1 MSATLAANAAP
12 HVIELYETLRE
23 LDPVRFRR
31 EMADRLSA
39 KLVSLGDELER
50 LGEAVVNE
58 SANPLDAAE
67 IPFGL
72 EVDAEQAEAELR
84 ARISHVAMTL
94 KELTQR
100 GEVSRERWGELRASL
115 HPAYEALARVLRL
128 HAVHVPSLRPTN
140 WNRSFFH
147 TGSGLAA
154 LAIVL
159 WLTNWVPFIAVAFFT
174 SAVVM
179 ETMRRVSPRANRLLM
194 GLFSRVAHPHEAH
207 RINSA
212 TWYATALV
220 VLAFFAEPRASAVAV
235 TVLAFADPAAGLVG
249 RRLGRIRLVHGRSL
263 EGSLT
268 FVLVGA
274 LSGWVL
280 LRLCYGAM
288 TPNALAVALSAAVC
302 GGLAELFSRRLDDN
316 LTVPL
321 AAAFGAWLMI

>member
-1 MSATLAANAAP
+1 MSETLAATAAP
-12 HVIELYETLRE
+12 HVIELYETMRE

-31 EMADRLSA
+31 EMAERLSA
-39 KLVSLGDELER
+39 KLVSLGNELER
-50 LGEAVVNE
+50 LGQEVVNE
-58 SANPLDAAE
+58 ATNPLEAGE

-72 EVDAEQAEAELR
+72 QLDAELAEQELR
-84 ARISHVAMTL
+84 ARISQLAVTL

-128 HAVHVPSLRPTN
+128 HAVQVPSLRPTN
-140 WNRSFFH
+140 WNRSLFH

-154 LAIVL
+154 LTIVL
-159 WLTNWVPFIAVAFFT
+159 WLTDWVPLLASAFFL

-179 ETMRRVSPRANRLLM
+179 ETMRRVSPRANRVLM

-212 TWYATALV
+212 TWYATALLI
-220 VLAFFAEPRASAVAV
+220 LAFLAPPWASAVAV

-249 RRLGRIRLVHGRSL
+249 RRIGRVRLVHGRSL

-268 FVLVGA
+268 FVVVGA
-274 LSGWVL
+274 LSAWVL
-280 LRLCYGAM
+280 LALRFGNV
-288 TPNALAVALSAAVC
+288 PNPVAVALGAAVC

-321 AAAFGAWLMI
+321 AAAFGAWLML

>member
-1 MSATLAANAAP
+1 MTATLAATAAP

-31 EMADRLSA
+31 EMAERLSA

-58 SANPLDAAE
+58 SVNPMDASE
-67 IPFGL
+67 IAFGL
-72 EVDAEQAEAELR
+72 EAGTAEAESELR
-84 ARISHVAMTL
+84 VRIAQLAVTL
-94 KELTQR
+94 KSLSDR
-100 GEVSRERWGELRASL
+100 GEVSRERWSELRASL
-115 HPAYEALARVLRL
+115 LPAYEALARVLRL

-140 WNRSFFH
+140 WHRSVFH

-154 LAIVL
+154 LACAV
-159 WLTNWVPFIAVAFFT
+159 WLADWVPYLASAFFL
-174 SAVVM
+174 SAFTM

-220 VLAFFAEPRASAVAV
+220 LLAFFAEPWMCAIAV

-249 RRLGRIRLVHGRSL
+249 RRIGRIRLVHGRSL

-274 LSGWVL
+274 ISAFAVLAIFYSGTPHA
-280 LRLCYGAM
+280 LRI
-288 TPNALAVALSAAVC
+288 ALGAAVC

-321 AAAFGAWLMI
+321 AAAFGAWLMA